1 MAIFCYPVESPKGAI
16 ANFKEKKDLKMANF
30 AQYDVVT
37 DVSVFL
43 SASGTTIHD
52 FPLDFTQNVNFG
64 IRSVL
69 SYMVDPGSASGVT
82 FDMSVSNLLDTG
94 SEQFKQI
101 VGATTLPSM
110 PPFLRQEVIDADTFA
125 RVNVSGLGVHKLRIR
140 VTSGAANFSDIVHM
154 YQFST

>member
-1 MAIFCYPVESPKGAI
+1 MAISAILSKFPKGAI
-16 ANFKEKKDLKMANF
+16 ANFKEKDRKMANF

-37 DVSVFL
+37 DVPLLL

-52 FPLDFTQNVNFG
+52 FELDFVQNVNFG

-82 FDMSVSNLLDTG
+82 FDMSVTNLLDTG
-94 SEQFKQI
+94 AVEFKPI

-125 RVNVSGLGVHKLRIR
+125 RVNSTGLGVHKLRIR

>member
-1 MAIFCYPVESPKGAI
+1 
-16 ANFKEKKDLKMANF
+16 MANF

-37 DVSVFL
+37 DVPLLL

-52 FPLDFTQNVNFG
+52 YPLDFAQNVNFG

-94 SEQFKQI
+94 AVQFKPI

-110 PPFLRQEVIDADTFA
+110 APFLRQEVIDGDTFA
-125 RVNVSGLGVHKLRIR
+125 RVNVTGLGVHMLRIR